1 MFKNLFSRQE
11 NNPNT
16 VDIQVVAD
24 HDQNVHL
31 SYDQTDDIPSQ
42 DEYDLE
48 VELQKSDKRARFI
61 GNAFLIILALTTFS
75 FGYSSVYINI
85 DMSDLSWLDWLGAQA
100 ARVTAGIILTLLLDG
115 LRYMWENE
123 EVSSNRVDTQQIIAS
138 VMKWINF
145 TLSLLASLINL
156 PELINLL
163 GAEFPSI
170 VEDSTS
176 LMVLGLMLSVAVN
189 GLAYYLARST
199 SPLQQRKK
207 SLSSNKSKITQMG
220 INQFDRAQHVATRRA
235 NAQMNGMINPLANM
249 IADTAITDQLSVYGF
264 KLNQLAPPTPAE
276 TPTATDTNNPAQNHT
291 QYATQQAGGDLIA
304 FDNEDEARKHAQDLA
319 NATGVQT
326 VLLIDGNIADIV
338 TPKQPVLPGL
348 SHIPIQQPHQNPV
361 PSTNG
366 YHSSSGQ
373 GNPL

>member
-1 MFKNLFSRQE
+1 MFNNLFRRQA
-11 NNPNT
+11 NDPNT
-16 VDIQVVAD
+16 TDIQVAAQ
-24 HDQNVHL
+24 HDPNVHIT
-31 SYDQTDDIPSQ
+31 YDQTDDIPSQ

-75 FGYSSVYINI
+75 FGYSSVYIGI
-85 DMSDLSWLDWLGAQA
+85 DMPELSWLDWLGAQA
-100 ARVTAGIILTLLLDG
+100 ARFTAGIILTLLLDG

-264 KLNQLAPPTPAE
+264 KLDELAPPTLPAPS
-276 TPTATDTNNPAQNHT
+276 TPPDTT
-291 QYATQQAGGDLIA
+291 TYAIQQAGGNIIP
-304 FDNEDEARKHAQDLA
+304 FDNENNARKYAQDLA
-319 NATGVQT
+319 NKTTIPT
-326 VLLIDGNIADIV
+326 VVLIDGGIVDIIQ
-338 TPKQPVLPGL
+338 PKQRVLPGIVE
-348 SHIPIQQPHQNPV
+348 IPIHQAPKETPV

-366 YHSSSGQ
+366 HSSP
-373 GNPL
+373 NPNGHGPDSPL